1 MSTSSLYSF
10 VNTEQKKTEDGC
22 EVKLYLLSW
31 QMFFLTLC
39 LRSDSRASIYIINQ
53 PSLSEHGDLALID
66 IKTAVKSKIFC
77 F

>member
-31 QMFFLTLC
+31 QMFFL
-39 LRSDSRASIYIINQ
+39 N
-53 PSLSEHGDLALID
+53 SLSMLR
-66 IKTAVKSKIFC
+66 
-77 F
+77 